1 MPILGAKLHTYNEPS
16 SSFTYQYALLNGERG
31 AIFVNPDGS
40 LGSPVPTILSGSRTV
55 RLGATRQAN
64 GLPYAANIGTDGIP
78 VGNVA
83 YGLMFSDVDTSGLAS
98 LELSV
103 EAKKEM
109 LCSPSQN
116 VIEGYAVRGADEV
129 VSDFGLRWIANSDF
143 PFSDCT
149 LSISGA
155 NASSE
160 PIFAE
165 TSYTLPDFIDFTT
178 PTLTI
183 QHKIELQHNGSALAQ
198 QQVKVTVTLTN
209 ESGTPLNDV
218 HYLRAFQAFP
228 SLENANATPYF
239 GNVFGTGLFG
249 LSLYNAGYEVSLGV
263 DSSEANTV
271 FWVRDAT
278 GASEYNLTQEGWGG
292 SDTAYKY
299 VQYTGGTNAAIKTR
313 TVGSW
318 RPESGDTVDS
328 TTTDFTSGAFQTAVH
343 SALGI
348 GSAADTAI
356 LMMSPGFDID
366 AGDSATFTFFY
377 TFGAA
382 PQEPFPPIIPGDGP
396 RLYDRDGKRKRLPG
410 DWINRLD
417 FVLSERGGCL
427 DGSVSLDVD
436 WADLALDGTERLDI
450 WLWGQILYRGW
461 IRTPQRELSGSGK
474 ALLTT
479 YGLMERLNG
488 YLVRRCSCYGGATNF
503 ETIFLDLVAEYVTR
517 SGRLPDLVIDTTG
530 VAALGLTAT
539 EFCAKG
545 KPFPEAL
552 NQLCDL
558 APNRLIWG
566 CDVDDEGNDRLYL
579 RPRAT
584 QATQVYAVGDRITGF
599 VYPPDATEVVN
610 KIYVTGG
617 PAERPNL
624 ITNGS
629 FEDCVPPGEAT
640 SLLLNGDF
648 EINDGDNDAD
658 DWTRSGDPTLTN
670 ISRSGEWAFYLD
682 NNPFADE
689 TLSQTV
695 DIGSVSGLTASF
707 WYKTATGGVNKFKVK
722 IELLNSASTVL
733 YSSESA
739 EQDATADDYWHQ
751 FTYAYPSW
759 PADPL
764 IAKARVS
771 LKCTVCTD
779 DTKGFIVDDVS
790 LYPPEV
796 AVEGWKVGQ
805 ANDGSFSLL
814 QWINRDPSPLPVHGG
829 NKVKAAAVLGSGGYV
844 EIAVTEDARVEVKK
858 AHPYVIRF
866 GVQASG
872 GTGIVRVGSRFYEE
886 DGTLQTTLESGN
898 ISLTSGLWFEAS
910 YAITTGEE
918 TAKMEPFLRLYTNG
932 RTYYIDAAGLFEGT
946 SPPSGYY
953 VGENFE
959 GVKSVAEFSSL
970 EIGADAVNSID
981 DWGEREAEVSVDG
994 VRSFTE
1000 LGAYAVD
1007 YFRANAVPK
1016 VRGRLTIGDAQ
1027 KPLTFDGQVRV
1038 VNLPEAPAA
1047 MNVARAKYTVA
1058 SSITIDADLNDERP
1072 DLALLLVGKG
1082 ATR

>member
-1 MPILGAKLHTYNEPS
+1 MPILGAKLLTYTEPGGS
-16 SSFTYQYALLNGERG
+16 GYTYQYALLNGERG
-31 AIFVNPDGS
+31 AIYVNPDGS
-40 LGSPVPTILSGSRTV
+40 IGSPAPTISGGTRVS
-55 RLGATRQAN
+55 RLGASRQSS
-64 GLPYAANIGTDGIP
+64 GLPQTANIGTDGLP
-78 VGNVA
+78 TGNVA
-83 YGLMFSDVDTSGLAS
+83 FGLMFSQTDTSGLAS

-109 LCSPSQN
+109 LCSPLAN
-116 VIEGYAVRGADEV
+116 VIEGYAIRSGDAALQDL
-129 VSDFGLRWIANSDF
+129 GLRWLRGGDIPLDL
-143 PFSDCT
+143 CT
-149 LSISGA
+149 ITISGA

-160 PIFAE
+160 PVAAHCEAMFPDMV
-165 TSYTLPDFIDFTT
+165 SYPDDA
-178 PTLTI
+178 LLVE
-183 QHKIELQHNGSALAQ
+183 HDIELQHNSSDVAQ
-198 QQVKVTVTLTN
+198 QQVKITVTLTN
-209 ESGTPLNDV
+209 NSPNDFTDV
-218 HYLRAFQAFP
+218 RYMRVFAAQP
-228 SLENANATPYF
+228 SLTSTLSTPRF
-239 GNVFGTGLFG
+239 GSIVDDTLFG
-249 LSLYNAGYEVSLGV
+249 LSIYNTLHEVSLGV
-263 DSSEANTV
+263 DSGQSGTA
-271 FWVRDAT
+271 FWVRSAVGGSE
-278 GASEYNLTQEGWGG
+278 GAFTQEGW
-292 SDTAYKY
+292 SSPDTATKY
-299 VQYTGGTNAAIKTR
+299 IQYTGGTNAAIKTR

-318 RPESGDTVDS
+318 SPESGDTVDS

-356 LMMSPGFDID
+356 LMMSPAFDID
-366 AGDSATFTFFY
+366 AGDSATFVFYY
-377 TFGAA
+377 TFGSA

-396 RLYDRDGKRKRLPG
+396 RLYDSEGKRKRLPA
-410 DWINRLD
+410 DWVNRLD
-417 FVLSERGGCL
+417 FTLSERGGCL
-427 DGSVSLDVD
+427 EGTVSLDVD
-436 WADLALDGTERLDI
+436 WADLTLDGTERLDI

-461 IRTPQRELSGSGK
+461 IRTRQRELSGSGK
-474 ALLTT
+474 ATLTA

-517 SGRLPDLVIDTTG
+517 SGRLPDLVIDTDG
-530 VAALGLTAT
+530 VEALGLTAT

-545 KPFPEAL
+545 KPFPEAM

-566 CDVDDEGNDRLYL
+566 CDVTEDGEDRLYL

-584 QATQVYAVGDRITGF
+584 TATQVYSVGDRITGF

-617 PAERPNL
+617 KAERPNL
-624 ITNGS
+624 LTNGS
-629 FEDCVPPGEAT
+629 FEDCVAPGEAT

-658 DWTRSGDPTLTN
+658 DWTRSGDPTLTSV
-670 ISRSGEWAFYLD
+670 SRSGDWAFYLD

-722 IELLNSASTVL
+722 IELLNSSSTVL

-739 EQDATADDYWHQ
+739 EQDAAADDYWHQ

-771 LKCTVCTD
+771 IKCTVCTD

-844 EIAVTEDARVEVKK
+844 EIAVTEDARVDVKK

-866 GVQASG
+866 GAQASG
-872 GTGIVRVGSRFYEE
+872 GTGIVRVGSRFYDE

-918 TAKMEPFLRLYTNG
+918 TATMEPFLRLYTNG

-959 GVKSVAEFSSL
+959 GVKSVEEFSSL
-970 EIGADAVNSID
+970 EIGTDAVNSMD
-981 DWGEREAEVSVDG
+981 DWGEREAEVTVDG
-994 VRSFTE
+994 VRSFTA
-1000 LGAYAVD
+1000 LGDYAVD
-1007 YFRANAVPK
+1007 FFKANAVPK
-1016 VRGRLTIGDAQ
+1016 VRGRLTLSDAQ
-1027 KPLTFDGQVRV
+1027 KPLRFDGQVRI
-1038 VNLPEAPAA
+1038 VNLPNAPAP

-1082 ATR
+1082 A